1 MDKKILV
8 FGATGQQGSAAV
20 KQLLDNGF
28 KVKAFTRDHQSA
40 KAKQLQSLGAEIFE
54 GSLENEIDI
63 VNAMDD
69 IYGTFLVL
77 PPQWAPT
84 QQTDEA
90 EWLTGKLIID
100 CAKQANVQQIVYS
113 SVMGSELQVSF
124 RPLFKHTIESYLIH
138 SGIKYTILKPAVFY
152 ENFYLPN
159 YGLDQKLIY
168 NPLPADMQ
176 LPFISVED
184 IGVFARLAFQQP
196 EAYNGKVL
204 NITGELLT
212 SADLAAAFSKA
223 LGVEITPIEIPV
235 EAIKQQNELLG
246 LFMEA
251 LHIHGYPKIDVNEFR
266 NLHPSILS
274 LNQWIEEYGKE
285 KLLTI
290 VE

>member
-1 MDKKILV
+1 
-8 FGATGQQGSAAV
+8 
-20 KQLLDNGF
+20 
-28 KVKAFTRDHQSA
+28 
-40 KAKQLQSLGAEIFE
+40 
-54 GSLENEIDI
+54 
-63 VNAMDD
+63 
-69 IYGTFLVL
+69 
-77 PPQWAPT
+77 
-84 QQTDEA
+84 
-90 EWLTGKLIID
+90 
-100 CAKQANVQQIVYS
+100 
-113 SVMGSELQVSF
+113 
-124 RPLFKHTIESYLIH
+124 
-138 SGIKYTILKPAVFY
+138 
-152 ENFYLPN
+152 
-159 YGLDQKLIY
+159 
-168 NPLPADMQ
+168 MQ

-184 IGVFARLAFQQP
+184 IGVFARLAFKQP

-204 NITGELLT
+204 NITGEPLT